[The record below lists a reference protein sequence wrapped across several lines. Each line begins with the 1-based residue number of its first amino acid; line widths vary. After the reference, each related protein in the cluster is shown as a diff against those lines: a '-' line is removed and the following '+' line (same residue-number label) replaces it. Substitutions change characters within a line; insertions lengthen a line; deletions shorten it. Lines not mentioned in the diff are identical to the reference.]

1 MEAFAQSRKLTA
13 VLDSGFLEERIYPEY
28 FDNRL
33 YMVEQYLDF
42 VQRVLE
48 DSRPFDLKEYVKHT
62 LSSLEAIMELE
73 SEYYMR

>member
-1 MEAFAQSRKLTA
+1 MTA
-13 VLDSGFLEERIYPEY
+13 VLDSGFLDEKIYPEY

-48 DSRPFDLKEYVKHT
+48 DTVPFDLNDYVKQT
-62 LSSLEAIMELE
+62 LSSLKSIMELE
-73 SEYYMR
+73 RDYYLK

>member
-1 MEAFAQSRKLTA
+1 LTA
-13 VLDSGFLEERIYPEY
+13 ILDSAFLEERIYPEY

-48 DSRPFDLKEYVKHT
+48 DTKPFDLIEYVKHT
-62 LSSLEAIMELE
+62 LSSLETFMELE
-73 SEYYMR
+73 REYYLR

>member
-1 MEAFAQSRKLTA
+1 MTA
-13 VLDSGFLEERIYPEY
+13 ILDLGFLEERIYPEY

-48 DSRPFDLKEYVKHT
+48 DTKPFDLTEYVKHT
-62 LSSLEAIMELE
+62 LSSLETIMEFE
-73 SEYYMR
+73 REYYLR